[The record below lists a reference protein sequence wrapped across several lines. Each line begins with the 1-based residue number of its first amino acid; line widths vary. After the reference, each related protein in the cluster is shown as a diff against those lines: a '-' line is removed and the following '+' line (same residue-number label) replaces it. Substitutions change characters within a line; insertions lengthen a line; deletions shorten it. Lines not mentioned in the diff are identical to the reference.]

1 MDGGRSAR
9 VNDVRDVRGGN
20 LARALRASSWFY
32 GSRAL
37 VFAWALLLAREFGV
51 GQYGLFA
58 MALALGTMLGTPIDS
73 YFMVR
78 TPRVDDE
85 EFQADR
91 STRVVLGM
99 GLVFLGW
106 LLWPFTFVG
115 GFAVGKAGIDVCFQA
130 SRSQLI
136 RAGRPEK
143 AQRSDALRQ
152 IVGVVFGAAYVWLYP
167 GATME
172 VAALVYLGGLA
183 LPILTGIQSLV
194 THSPHVPQLSA
205 RNAAI
210 VAESVAGVSYA
221 QAGVIL
227 LGLLASTASAGY
239 YSFGLTIVIALSSVG
254 LSFGT
259 TYHRSLRDAGGNP
272 AAGPSITW
280 SVLLSLGC
288 AVAVAITAVGL
299 WLAGTDRELWLTF
312 ALLAPVAFT
321 RTFSTVATVVL
332 MMQHRDYFR
341 LAVTLSSL
349 AIVVT
354 LMVAFSGLEG
364 PGAAAA
370 FLIADTLMAVAYGTA
385 AFRPH
390 EVDADG

>member
-1 MDGGRSAR
+1 M
-9 VNDVRDVRGGN
+9 RDDRGGN
-20 LARALRASSWFY
+20 LARALWASGWFY

-58 MALALGTMLGTPIDS
+58 MALAFGTMLGTPIDS

-78 TPRVDDE
+78 TPRVSDE
-85 EFQADR
+85 EFEADR

-99 GLVFLGW
+99 GLVFIGW

-130 SRSQLI
+130 SRSGLI
-136 RAGRPEK
+136 RAGRPER
-143 AQRSDALRQ
+143 AQRSDAIRQ
-152 IVGVVFGAAYVWLYP
+152 IVGVVLGATYVRLYP

-183 LPILTGIQSLV
+183 LPILSGIKNLV
-194 THSPHVPQLSA
+194 THSPHLPQLTP

-210 VAESVAGVSYA
+210 VAEAVGGAAYA

-227 LGLLASTASAGY
+227 LGLLTSTASAGY
-239 YSFGLTIVIALSSVG
+239 YSFGLTIVIALSSIG

-259 TYHRSLRDAGGNP
+259 TYHRSLRDAGGHP
-272 AAGPSITW
+272 AAGPSINS

-288 AVAVAITAVGL
+288 AAIVAGIALGL
-299 WLAGTDRELWLTF
+299 WIAGTDQHVWLTF
-312 ALLAPVAFT
+312 AILAPVAFT

-332 MMQHRDYFR
+332 MMQHRDYYR
-341 LAVTLSSL
+341 LAITSGCLIAVAS
-349 AIVVT
+349 
-354 LMVAFSGLEG
+354 LMVALAAFGG

-370 FLIADTLMAVAYGTA
+370 FLVADVLMAVAYGRA
-385 AFRPH
+385 AFRPPH
-390 EVDADG
+390 GDRIRG

>member
-1 MDGGRSAR
+1 M
-9 VNDVRDVRGGN
+9 RDARGGN
-20 LARALRASSWFY
+20 LARALWASGWFY

-37 VFAWALLLAREFGV
+37 VFAWALLLAHEFGV

-58 MALALGTMLGTPIDS
+58 MALAFGTMLGTPIDS

-78 TPRVDDE
+78 TPRVSDE
-85 EFQADR
+85 EFEADR

-99 GLVFLGW
+99 GLVFVGW

-130 SRSQLI
+130 SRSSLI
-136 RAGRPEK
+136 RAGRPER
-143 AQRSDALRQ
+143 AQRSDAIRQ
-152 IVGVVFGAAYVWLYP
+152 IVGVVLGATYVWLYP

-183 LPILTGIQSLV
+183 LPILSGIKHLV
-194 THSPHVPQLSA
+194 THSPHLPQLTT

-210 VAESVAGVSYA
+210 VAESVGGVAYA

-227 LGLLASTASAGY
+227 LGLLTSTASAGY
-239 YSFGLTIVIALSSVG
+239 YSFGLTIVIALSSIG

-259 TYHRSLRDAGGNP
+259 TYHRSLRDAGGHP
-272 AAGPSITW
+272 AAGPSMKW
-280 SVLLSLGC
+280 SLLLSLGC
-288 AVAVAITAVGL
+288 AVIVAGIALGL
-299 WLAGTDRELWLTF
+299 WLAGTDRHLWLTF
-312 ALLAPVAFT
+312 AILAPVAFT

-332 MMQHRDYFR
+332 MMQHRDFYR
-341 LAVTLSSL
+341 LAITLGCLTAVIS
-349 AIVVT
+349 
-354 LMVAFSGLEG
+354 LMVALAAFGG

-370 FLIADTLMAVAYGTA
+370 FLVADVLMAVAYGRA
-385 AFRPH
+385 AFRPPH
-390 EVDADG
+390 GERVHG

>member
-1 MDGGRSAR
+1 MW
-9 VNDVRDVRGGN
+9 
-20 LARALRASSWFY
+20 ASGWFY

-37 VFAWALLLAREFGV
+37 VFAWALLLAREYGV

-58 MALALGTMLGTPIDS
+58 MALAFGTMLGTPIDS

-78 TPRVDDE
+78 TPRVSDDE
-85 EFQADR
+85 FEADR

-99 GLVFLGW
+99 GLVFVGW

-130 SRSQLI
+130 SRSSLI
-136 RAGRPEK
+136 RAGRPER
-143 AQRSDALRQ
+143 AQRSDAIRQ
-152 IVGVVFGAAYVWLYP
+152 IVGVVLGATYVWLYP

-183 LPILTGIQSLV
+183 LPILSGIQNLV
-194 THSPHVPQLSA
+194 THSPHLPQLTA

-210 VAESVAGVSYA
+210 VAESVGGVAYA

-227 LGLLASTASAGY
+227 LGLLTSTASAGY
-239 YSFGLTIVIALSSVG
+239 YSFGLTIVIALSGIG

-259 TYHRSLRDAGGNP
+259 TFHRTLRDAGGHP
-272 AAGPSITW
+272 AAGPSLKW
-280 SVLLSLGC
+280 SVLLGLGC
-288 AVAVAITAVGL
+288 ALIVAGIALGL
-299 WLAGTDRELWLTF
+299 WIAGTDTHVWLTF
-312 ALLAPVAFT
+312 AILAPVAFT

-332 MMQHRDYFR
+332 MMQHRDYYR
-341 LAVTLSSL
+341 LAITVSCLV
-349 AIVVT
+349 AVVS
-354 LMVAFSGLEG
+354 LMVALTTFGG

-370 FLIADTLMAVAYGTA
+370 FLVADVLMAVAYGRA
-385 AFRPH
+385 AFRPPH
-390 EVDADG
+390 GERVHG